1 MNYKPTHVLCNDQP
15 VTFADLNIKLEAMKA
30 ETLSGGW
37 WQTIV
42 LTQRLLEQ
50 QESAIKICASL
61 NSVAAQQMR
70 RPGPMYKATYVGPLS
85 YFQGKTALLQDF
97 TIAQF
102 DDRGQYLAYG
112 WHGVDKSHFRVEPK
126 AKLYEA
132 LAMMCD
138 ARTNCH
144 ELGNTDWFETW
155 TERAEELVK
164 EHMPSGSGFDSG
176 TTLDLDESSGAKL
189 VFHTSFHHMDQQG
202 GYDGWT
208 EHQVIVTPSLS
219 RGFNIRVTGRNK
231 NGVKDYID
239 EVFSAALNLEVN
251 RYGDA

>member
-1 MNYKPTHVLCNDQP
+1 MNYKPTHVLCNNQP
-15 VTFADLNIKLEAMKA
+15 VTFADLNPKLEQMKT

-37 WQTIV
+37 WQTIT

-50 QESAIKICASL
+50 QENVLKICADL
-61 NSVAAQQMR
+61 NNVAAQQLR
-70 RPGPMYKATYVGPLS
+70 RPGPTYKATYVGPLTAW
-85 YFQGKTALLQDF
+85 YGKTALLMDV
-97 TIAQF
+97 TLAQF
-102 DDRGQYLAYG
+102 DDMGHYMAHG
-112 WHGVDKSHFRVEPK
+112 WHGVRKSDFRVEPK

-155 TERAEELVK
+155 TERAEALVK

-189 VFHTSFHHMDQQG
+189 VFNTSFHHMDQHG

-208 EHQVIVTPSLS
+208 EHQVIVSPSLTH
-219 RGFNIRVTGRNK
+219 GFTIRVSGRNK
-231 NGVKDYID
+231 NEIKDHIS
-239 EVFSAALNLEVN
+239 ESFGAALNLEVN
-251 RYGDA
+251 RYGA